1 MGVYF
6 SSAMTIVVN
15 RDNVYQTPISAY
27 DDYIYQ
33 HSILANRMWE
43 EEVVETVLNHLEP
56 GTDVVD
62 IGANIGL
69 ITLGVLQR
77 AKERGVTAPR
87 IHCFECDINTFQ
99 LLRMNVAP
107 FSASVA
113 LYPFA
118 VGDTFQLCNI
128 QMLEKNEGCNHIYR
142 TVDGEGETAHD
153 YFNLI
158 FTDAFRR
165 LGHCFIPCVPL
176 DSVLYQFQERR
187 VSVLKIDVE
196 GFERKVL
203 RGAKAFLALHR
214 PVVVVEAWSVNVE
227 EVIAIMKEMGYL
239 SYSRLIGSH
248 HNMNDYVFYPD
259 VDSTTVSSVSSET
272 TR

>member
-1 MGVYF
+1 M
-6 SSAMTIVVN
+6 SIVTN
-15 RDNVYQTPISAY
+15 RDNIYQTPISAY

-43 EEVVETVLNHLEP
+43 EEVVETVLNYLEP

-77 AKERGVTAPR
+77 AKERGVPVSR
-87 IHCFECDINTFQ
+87 IHCFECDTNTFQ

-128 QMLEKNEGCNHIYR
+128 QMLEMNEGCNHIYR
-142 TVDGEGETAHD
+142 TVGSEGETTHD
-153 YFNLI
+153 YSNLI
-158 FTDAFRR
+158 FTDAFRK

-196 GFERKVL
+196 GFEREVL

-227 EVIAIMKEMGYL
+227 EVIAILKEMGYL

-259 VDSTTVSSVSSET
+259 AGVHSTTVSSVFSET